1 MKKRNAE
8 NLPSDLHRSIGIVVR
23 ELRKQRGLRQS
34 DLAVTVG
41 ITQAAISL
49 LESGQKRLS
58 GQNRGCMNLNTLQQ
72 IAVELGQ
79 KKLSKLIA
87 LAEDVPPLERAMK
100 EAQQFVDKWNK

>member
-1 MKKRNAE
+1 
-8 NLPSDLHRSIGIVVR
+8 
-23 ELRKQRGLRQS
+23 
-34 DLAVTVG
+34 
-41 ITQAAISL
+41 
-49 LESGQKRLS
+49 
-58 GQNRGCMNLNTLQQ
+58 MNLNTLQQ